1 MSEQP
6 QRKRPAKKSFNLLRA
21 VALVGT
27 IAAIVKEL
35 RLPRDQRTWH
45 GSVGGVMPYDFRKPT
60 LERARQRMWSP
71 ESRYL
76 FSARVFGAGWTLNFG
91 RLFALLRKRV
101 AG

>member
-1 MSEQP
+1 
-6 QRKRPAKKSFNLLRA
+6 
-21 VALVGT
+21 
-27 IAAIVKEL
+27 
-35 RLPRDQRTWH
+35 
-45 GSVGGVMPYDFRKPT
+45 MPYDFRKPT